1 MEYLIIGAIALLVI
15 VGLLITIKVKQV
27 RDKVHAL
34 FLQAEKYVTEDKM
47 EYVCENAYNF
57 ISTISIARIEI
68 GAIIT
73 FFLKQETFNEIVQG
87 MYDKSRSLVKDL
99 LDDGELNKSNK
110 EE

>member
-1 MEYLIIGAIALLVI
+1 MEYLIIGAIALLVL
-15 VGLLITIKVKQV
+15 VGLLIIIKVKQV

-57 ISTISIARIEI
+57 LSSITVCSIQI
-68 GAIIT
+68 GGIIT
-73 FFLKQETFNEIVQG
+73 FFLKQEAFNEIAQK

>member
-1 MEYLIIGAIALLVI
+1 MEYLVICAIALLI
-15 VGLLITIKVKQV
+15 VVGFLIIIKVKQV

-57 ISTISIARIEI
+57 LSSITIARIEI

-73 FFLKQETFNEIVQG
+73 FFLKQETFNEIVQR

-110 EE
+110 EG

>member
-1 MEYLIIGAIALLVI
+1 MEYLVIGVIALLVI
-15 VGLLITIKVKQV
+15 VGLLIITKVKQV

-68 GAIIT
+68 GGIIT
-73 FFLKQETFNEIVQG
+73 FFLKQETFNEIVQK

-99 LDDGELNKSNK
+99 LDDGQLNKSNK